1 MRGEEAS
8 GWAARHAGKGEQGL
22 LIGRL
27 EKSEFKRL
35 VKEGKITI
43 EKIEG
48 LPVPQVRFQPE
59 HFDEFNELIKW
70 GEIIEL

>member
-1 MRGEEAS
+1 MGSSSCWEGRTRTIN
-8 GWAARHAGKGEQGL
+8 W
-22 LIGRL
+22 RL